1 MEVVVFELLHEG
13 CHSQRLVWNHRSS
26 CWCWRWCHVA
36 ATADVKM
43 IFNDCSDGWAFNV
56 RYAKDREVSQRWE
69 ILCAAQAL
77 LAALCYEIR
86 GACPAVQL
94 LVAARGYHDAFL
106 NVPGCMFADWTG
118 GAELGLLLLHFLSF
132 PF

>member
-1 MEVVVFELLHEG
+1 MYRRN
-13 CHSQRLVWNHRSS
+13 SQCLSPFSLR
-26 CWCWRWCHVA
+26 WRCCHVA
-36 ATADVKM
+36 AMADVK
-43 IFNDCSDGWAFNV
+43 IILDDCSDGWAFNV

-77 LAALCYEIR
+77 LAVLCYEIR

-94 LVAARGYHDAFL
+94 LVAARGYHDAFP

-118 GAELGLLLLHFLSF
+118 GAELGLLLHCLSF
-132 PF
+132 PC